1 MPVKSSSLPCRGSQ
15 TTVKAGRKKN
25 SMEGQMLF
33 EEFSSLELELQ
44 RGSERPPCEELYVPA
59 TATQSLSTT
68 NRVSEIIHS
77 LLFPDRDENI
87 GINQSATAKANID
100 LSKIRLGRNFGEF
113 ERAVLEGVFAQMLAG
128 NASCMTP
135 AMIYRAM
142 TGKQARCSVS
152 AEMTEIID
160 RTVTHCM
167 YSPCVVSIE
176 GENGTECLDTNIL
189 HMRRRYRNVSGHV
202 TVTYEVV
209 AMPVILELC
218 MKTDA
223 LTLTPMVFLSAPI
236 TMSKRGVAI
245 LNALQRHTAPY
256 IWSAN
261 GSLMLAREESGITPD
276 PIVLP
281 YDELYQI
288 AWESDRV
295 GADAGG
301 EGHFTWSLM
310 DRVRKNVT
318 TILSYWQDNGYI
330 ESWENNI
337 KVRKVESVSI
347 RFLPISPTFYP
358 LRHLT
363 PLQLRDD
370 SILKQ

>member
-1 MPVKSSSLPCRGSQ
+1 MPAKSRGLPCRIGH
-15 TTVKAGRKKN
+15 TNAKAGRKK
-25 SMEGQMLF
+25 SPMEGQMLF

-44 RGSERPPCEELYVPA
+44 RGSERLPCEELYVPA

-68 NRVSEIIHS
+68 NRVSEIIHN

-100 LSKIRLGRNFGEF
+100 LSKIQLGHNFGEF

-128 NASCMTP
+128 NAGCMTP

-167 YSPCVVSIE
+167 YSPCVVSVE
-176 GENGTECLDTNIL
+176 GENGMECLDTNIL

-261 GSLMLAREESGITPD
+261 GNLMLSRDDSGITPD

-288 AWESDRV
+288 AWESDKI
-295 GADAGG
+295 GAEASGG
-301 EGHFTWSLM
+301 ERFTWSLM
-310 DRVRKNVT
+310 ERVRKNVAV
-318 TILSYWQDNGYI
+318 ILSYWQDNGYI

-347 RFLPISPTFYP
+347 RFLPIAPAFYP
-358 LRHLT
+358 LRHLA
-363 PLQLRDD
+363 PLQLREK
-370 SILKQ
+370 IL

>member
-1 MPVKSSSLPCRGSQ
+1 MPAAK
-15 TTVKAGRKKN
+15 KGRKKK
-25 SMEGQMLF
+25 SIEGQMLF

-68 NRVSEIIHS
+68 NQVSKIIHN

-261 GSLMLAREESGITPD
+261 GSLVLTSDETGIVQD

-281 YDELYQI
+281 YDDLYQI
-288 AWESDRV
+288 AWESDKT
-295 GADAGG
+295 GSESSG
-301 EGHFTWSLM
+301 EGRFTWSLM

-318 TILSYWQDNGYI
+318 SILSYWRDKGYI
-330 ESWENNI
+330 KSWENNI
-337 KVRKVESVSI
+337 RVRKVESVSI
-347 RFLPISPTFYP
+347 RFLPIASSYFP
-358 LRHLT
+358 LRHLI
-363 PLQLRDD
+363 PLPLNE
-370 SILKQ
+370 K